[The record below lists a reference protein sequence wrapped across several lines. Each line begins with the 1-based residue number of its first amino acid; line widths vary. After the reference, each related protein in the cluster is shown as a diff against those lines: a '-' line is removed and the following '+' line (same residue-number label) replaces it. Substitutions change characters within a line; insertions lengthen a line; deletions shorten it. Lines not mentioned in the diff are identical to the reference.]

1 MSDART
7 RLAVFDCDGTL
18 VDSQHSIVAC
28 MGAAFVAAGLA
39 APTAE
44 AVRRVV
50 GLPLAASVAR
60 LSPLLAMAECE
71 RVAELYK
78 QAFTEMRGSRPIDE
92 PLFPG
97 VRELLDALEAE
108 GVLLGVATGKGRRGL
123 RITLEHHGLLERFV
137 TLQTA
142 DDAPGKPHPEMLRR
156 AMAETGAE
164 PSATAMIGDT
174 TYDIVMAL
182 NAGTAA
188 IGVGWGYH
196 PAAELRAAGAHA
208 VVEAAQDVRPAWA
221 RAARPLA
228 GGTRWDAGSG
238 GSPSA

>member
-1 MSDART
+1 MSSI

-28 MGAAFVAAGLA
+28 MTAAFAAAGLA
-39 APTAE
+39 VPAAE

-60 LSPLLAMAECE
+60 LEPQLAESECA

-78 QAFTEMRGSRPIDE
+78 QAFTDMRATAPLDE

-123 RITLEHHGLLERFV
+123 RITLEHHGLLGRFV

-156 AMAETGAE
+156 AMAETGAD
-164 PSATAMIGDT
+164 PAATAMIGDT
-174 TYDIVMAL
+174 TFDILMAL

-196 PAAELRAAGAHA
+196 PPAELRAAGAHE
-208 VVEAAQDVRPAWA
+208 VVDAAHEVRPAWA
-221 RAARPLA
+221 RAAAPRQ

-238 GSPSA
+238 GSPWA

>member
-1 MSDART
+1 MSDPPL

-28 MGAAFVAAGLA
+28 MTAAFAAAGLA

-50 GLPLAASVAR
+50 GLPLAASVAK

-78 QAFTEMRGSRPIDE
+78 EAFTDMRRGNPIDE

-97 VRELLDALEAE
+97 IRELLDVLEAE
-108 GVLLGVATGKGRRGL
+108 GVVLGVATGKGRRGL
-123 RITLEHHGLLERFV
+123 RITLEHHGLLNRFT

-156 AMAETGAE
+156 AMAETGAD
-164 PSATAMIGDT
+164 PAATAMIGDT
-174 TYDIVMAL
+174 TFDILMAL
-182 NAGTAA
+182 NARTAA

-196 PAAELRAAGAHA
+196 PAEELKAAGAHE
-208 VVEAAQDVRPAWA
+208 VVEAAHEVRPAWA
-221 RAARPLA
+221 RAARPRA
-228 GGTRWDAGSG
+228 GGTRWDAGSS

>member
-1 MSDART
+1 MSSL

-18 VDSQHSIVAC
+18 VDSQHTIVAC
-28 MGAAFVAAGLA
+28 MEMAFAAAGFA
-39 APTAE
+39 VPTAE

-60 LSPLLAMAECE
+60 LNPALAVPDCD
-71 RVAELYK
+71 RVAEFYK
-78 QAFTEMRGSRPIDE
+78 QAFGDMRRDSGFNE
-92 PLFPG
+92 PMFPG
-97 VRELLDALEAE
+97 VRELLDGLEAE
-108 GVLLGVATGKGRRGL
+108 GVVLGVATGKGRRGL
-123 RITLEHHGLLERFV
+123 RITLEHHGLLGRFT

-156 AMAETGAE
+156 AMAETGVGAD
-164 PSATAMIGDT
+164 ATAMIGDT

-196 PAAELRAAGAHA
+196 PPDELRAAGAHE
-208 VVEAAQDVRPAWA
+208 VVDAAHEVRPAWA
-221 RAARPLA
+221 RAALA
-228 GGTRWDAGSG
+228 GGTRWDAGSS
-238 GSPSA
+238 GSRSA

>member
-1 MSDART
+1 MSSL

-18 VDSQHSIVAC
+18 VDSQHSIIAC
-28 MGAAFVAAGLA
+28 MSAAFAAAGLA

-60 LSPLLAMAECE
+60 LNPALAAPECD
-71 RVAELYK
+71 RVAEFYK
-78 QAFTEMRGSRPIDE
+78 QAFGDMRRDSGLNE
-92 PLFPG
+92 PMFQG

-108 GVLLGVATGKGRRGL
+108 GIVLGVATGKGRRGL
-123 RITLEHHGLLERFV
+123 RITLEHHGLLGRFT

-156 AMAETGAE
+156 AMAETGVGA
-164 PSATAMIGDT
+164 AVTAMIGDT

-196 PAAELRAAGAHA
+196 PPDELRAAGAHE
-208 VVEAAQDVRPAWA
+208 VVDAAHEVRPAWA
-221 RAARPLA
+221 RAALA
-228 GGTRWDAGSG
+228 GGTRWDAGSS
-238 GSPSA
+238 GSRLA